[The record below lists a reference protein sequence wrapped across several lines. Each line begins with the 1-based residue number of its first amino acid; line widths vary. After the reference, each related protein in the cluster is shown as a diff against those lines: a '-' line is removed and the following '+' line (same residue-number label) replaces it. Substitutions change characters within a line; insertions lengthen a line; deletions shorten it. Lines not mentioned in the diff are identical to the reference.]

1 MHWRW
6 SLFLALILAVAT
18 AGCSVRR
25 FAVNRVGDALASGG
39 STYESD
45 DDLQLVESAL
55 PFGLKLIESL
65 LAESPK
71 HKGLLLAATQ
81 GFASYSYLFVQQ
93 EADRKAAEDLEAA
106 EKIRTRARRL
116 YMRAHRYGFR
126 ALELVRPG
134 FSQALTAD
142 PKAALASIRK
152 KSDVPLL
159 YWNAV
164 ALGLAISVSKSD
176 ASMLARLPE
185 VEAMVD
191 RALELDESWSDGT
204 LHEFDVIFASGK
216 PGKTDFD
223 RIEKHFSRA
232 VELSKG
238 TRAGI
243 YVAYAEAVS
252 VPKQDRASFQAMLQ
266 KALAIDPEQYEASRL
281 TNQVAHDRAE
291 WMLERVDELIL
302 PLENPGE
309 EKK

>member
-6 SLFLALILAVAT
+6 ALFLALILAVAT
-18 AGCSVRR
+18 AGCSIRR

-93 EADRKAAEDLEAA
+93 EADRKAADDLEAA

-116 YMRAHRYGFR
+116 YLRAHRYGFR
-126 ALELVRPG
+126 ALEVVSPG

-164 ALGLAISVSKSD
+164 ALGLAISVSKND

-204 LHEFDVIFASGK
+204 LHEFDVIFASSK

-223 RIEKHFSRA
+223 RIEKHFARA

-252 VPKQDRASFQAMLQ
+252 VPKQDRASFQAVLQ
-266 KALAIDPEQYEASRL
+266 KALAIDPEKYEANRL

-291 WMLERVDELIL
+291 WLLERVDELIL